1 MGKIPFLLTIFS
13 HTNALLHKKS
23 IFLRGGGINTESPH
37 KSHLSSTQYFFSTQF
52 STSQPLQNPLCSV
65 PFNEVWINSDCSL
78 ILCCKDYFDS
88 INFGSLLTH
97 DFLDLYRSQ
106 AFEEIRQMQQYGI
119 FPQHHLCKQCLG
131 I

>member
-1 MGKIPFLLTIFS
+1 MGKILNLSIIFFPI
-13 HTNALLHKKS
+13 NALLRKKN

-37 KSHLSSTQYFFSTQF
+37 NSTSQF
-52 STSQPLQNPLCSV
+52 STSQPLQKPLCSV

-78 ILCCKDYFDS
+78 ILCCKNYFDS

-131 I
+131 V

>member
-1 MGKIPFLLTIFS
+1 MHSYTKRVYFYG
-13 HTNALLHKKS
+13 
-23 IFLRGGGINTESPH
+23 GGGIEETPH
-37 KSHLSSTQYFFSTQF
+37 KRHFSPTQYFSPLQF
-52 STSQPLQNPLCSV
+52 STAQPLQKPLCFI
-65 PFNEVWINSDCSL
+65 PFNEIWINSDCSL

-97 DFLDLYRSQ
+97 DFLDLYHSQ

-131 I
+131 YNRSEK